1 MQNAIDV
8 FRKKLDEIQRNR
20 AAKLNCRECGH
31 EVVVTDNFCGLCGA
45 KQIPVKG
52 IASCSKHTGKPDDD
66 FCTTCGARKR
76 L

>member
-1 MQNAIDV
+1 MQKAIDV
-8 FRKKLDEIQRNR
+8 FRKKLDKIQRNR

-45 KQIPVKG
+45 KQIPVEATG
-52 IASCSKHTGKPDDD
+52 RCEEHTGEPSDG